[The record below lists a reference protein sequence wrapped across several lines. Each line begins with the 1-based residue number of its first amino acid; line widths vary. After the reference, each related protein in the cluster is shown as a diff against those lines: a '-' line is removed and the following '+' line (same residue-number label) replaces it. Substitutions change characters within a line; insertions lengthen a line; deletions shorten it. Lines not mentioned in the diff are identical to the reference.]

1 MSMVFKYLDKAALEL
16 EKRKKIKTILK
27 IIIIIIAIAF
37 ALYLRSISAL
47 EIAAKYGPEYA
58 LELQGNDPW
67 IEYWV
72 ANYTYHHGI
81 LSWWTLKPTDPV
93 AGPIIRK
100 FWYPW
105 GRDITMTTYP
115 GISVFSALTYPI
127 VQNFG
132 LTLKDWIALQPLF
145 YATITVIFV
154 YLAVK
159 ELMDGSELAGLAA
172 ALIYSILPAA
182 ADRTMVSFTEKEGAA
197 LPFAFLFIYFYSKMI
212 KTPYTEP
219 KKKIM
224 YSLFA
229 GLSMAMVGWF
239 WGGFQYLFIALSG
252 FIILY
257 PLVSKEEV
265 KLEFILYNLIITL
278 SSIVFVSIAPT
289 SLKVLGIYPFTFK
302 GLGILAILAYLLP
315 VTYWYFKVK
324 KRIFTKATYFGILL
338 FVGIL
343 VIVGIGF
350 GYIRFGGRLL
360 YAVTPPPLRGF
371 VHLSPLVESIEE
383 HQPAFRAH
391 GLIGVLYSWGYIG
404 FLLSILG
411 ALYLFYKG
419 RPDHL
424 LISVIFLIAFYAY
437 MNATYFEAAA
447 ATFGVVTIAA
457 FISFLLT
464 KLLPEKKHVKTKKR
478 KRSRT
483 VVTIR
488 EKGIGTRI
496 FALFFL
502 IIVAISSSIATA
514 RFIDEHKHML
524 PSIFTAGSGIGPND
538 AWYETIEFIRNSTSK
553 DALFVTWWDYGY
565 WITVNTGRATLAD
578 GATFNGSQI
587 KLLAKV
593 LTSFDEKEVLD
604 ILRNKLHA
612 PDETYILVFD
622 VFMFIPFQNNTY
634 IVRPYFPPGQ
644 LRMVGRVDI
653 PKSIWMIRI
662 GERDASKYLYLYKFS
677 NTDLLISPQFDKPKD
692 LPLIYKM
699 MVDGILYLN
708 IQENMNLYG
717 NISQM
722 NITRYVFQWWTGQET
737 GVELVYRRYVSDL
750 NVTREITT
758 NYQNVV
764 LFGDQP
770 NEINIA
776 SMKYIKPYKI
786 IHKPFQ
792 NYKNLQVVIFIYK
805 VDFSGL
811 KQ

>member
-1 MSMVFKYLDKAALEL
+1 MSIVFKYIDKAAIEL
-16 EKRKKIKTILK
+16 DRRRKIKTILK
-27 IIIIIIAIAF
+27 IVIIIFAIAF
-37 ALYLRSISAL
+37 ALYLRSIPAL
-47 EIAAKYGPEYA
+47 EIATKYGPEYA

-81 LSWWTLKPTDPV
+81 LSWWNLKPTDPT
-93 AGPIIRK
+93 AGPLIRK

-105 GRDITMTTYP
+105 GRDITTTTYP
-115 GISVFSALTYPI
+115 GIPVFTALTYHI

-132 LTLKDWIALQPLF
+132 LSLKEWIALQPLF
-145 YATITVIFV
+145 YAVITVLFV

-159 ELMDGSELAGLAA
+159 ELMNGSELAGLTAA
-172 ALIYSILPAA
+172 IIYAILPAA
-182 ADRTMVSFTEKEGAA
+182 ADRTMIAFTEKEGAA

-212 KTPYTEP
+212 KIRYSNPRR
-219 KKKIM
+219 KIM
-224 YSLFA
+224 YSLLA

-239 WGGFQYLFIALSG
+239 WGGFQYLFVALSG
-252 FIILY
+252 FILLY
-257 PLVSKEEV
+257 PLISREEV
-265 KLEFILYNLIITL
+265 KLEFILYNLIISL

-289 SLKVLGIYPFTFK
+289 SLKVLGIYPFTPK
-302 GLGILAILAYLLP
+302 GLGVLALLAYLLP
-315 VTYWYFKVK
+315 IIYWYFKVK
-324 KRIFTKATYFGILL
+324 KKIFTKATYFGILL
-338 FVGIL
+338 FMGIL
-343 VIVGIGF
+343 VVIGISF

-360 YAVTPPPLRGF
+360 YAVIPPPLRGF

-383 HQPAFRAH
+383 HQPAFTAH
-391 GLIGVLYSWGYIG
+391 GLVGVLYSWGYLG

-419 RPDHL
+419 RSDHL
-424 LISVIFLIAFYAY
+424 LISVIYLIAFYAY

-464 KLLPEKKHVKTKKR
+464 KILPEKKYIKSKKR
-478 KRSRT
+478 RRHRT

-488 EKGIGTRI
+488 EKGIGAKI

-502 IIVAISSSIATA
+502 AMVIVSSSIAIA
-514 RFIDEHKHML
+514 RFIDEHKYML

-538 AWYETIEFIRNSTSK
+538 AWYETLEFIRNSTSEN
-553 DALFVTWWDYGY
+553 ALFVTWWDYGY

-587 KLLAKV
+587 SLLAKV
-593 LTSFDEKEVLD
+593 LTSFDENEVLD
-604 ILRNKLHA
+604 ILRNKFHA
-612 PDETYILVFD
+612 PEETYILVFD
-622 VFMFIPFQNNTY
+622 VFMFIPYGNNTY

-644 LRMVGRVDI
+644 LRMVGRIDI

-662 GERDASKYLYLYKFS
+662 GRRDPSKYLYLYKFS
-677 NTDLLISPQFDKPKD
+677 DTDLLISPRFDKPEN
-692 LPLIYKM
+692 LPLIYRM

-708 IQENMNLYG
+708 IQENMNFQG

-722 NITRYVFQWWTGQET
+722 NITRYIFQWWTGQEASI
-737 GVELVYRRYVSDL
+737 EPVYKRYVSYL

-758 NYQNVV
+758 NYQNIV

-770 NEINIA
+770 DEINIA

-786 IHKPFQ
+786 IHRPFQ
-792 NYKNLQVVIFIYK
+792 NYRNLQIVIFIYK